1 MKWTKICLVTTVSL
15 TLAACAKNDSP
26 VVVNQ
31 EPVYN
36 TVPSVQ
42 MDDSSEEKL
51 CKTEIVVASSS
62 QNFIRFSHPTRLID
76 EVGDKAAAWCAQY
89 NKSSSLRKQKCGVC
103 CTTNYFCNWSNS
115 LVIKIP
121 EQVGW
126 HQIQSFFYQNYIIWF
141 SKNISKSAIV
151 MNMLDVCH

>member
-15 TLAACAKNDSP
+15 TLAACADNDAP
-26 VVVNQ
+26 IIVDQ

-42 MDDSSEEKL
+42 IHDAPEEKL

-62 QNFIRFSHPTRLID
+62 QNFIRFSHPNRLID
-76 EVGDKAAAWCAQY
+76 EVGDRAAAWCAQY

-103 CTTNYFCNWSNS
+103 CTSNYFCN
-115 LVIKIP
+115 
-121 EQVGW
+121 
-126 HQIQSFFYQNYIIWF
+126 
-141 SKNISKSAIV
+141 
-151 MNMLDVCH
+151 

>member
-1 MKWTKICLVTTVSL
+1 MKLTKVFLFTIVSL
-15 TLAACAKNDSP
+15 TLAACADNDAPIIVS
-26 VVVNQ
+26 Q

-42 MDDSSEEKL
+42 MNDAPEQKL

-76 EVGDKAAAWCAQY
+76 EVGDKATAWCAQY

-103 CTTNYFCNWSNS
+103 CTSNYFCN
-115 LVIKIP
+115 
-121 EQVGW
+121 
-126 HQIQSFFYQNYIIWF
+126 
-141 SKNISKSAIV
+141 
-151 MNMLDVCH
+151 